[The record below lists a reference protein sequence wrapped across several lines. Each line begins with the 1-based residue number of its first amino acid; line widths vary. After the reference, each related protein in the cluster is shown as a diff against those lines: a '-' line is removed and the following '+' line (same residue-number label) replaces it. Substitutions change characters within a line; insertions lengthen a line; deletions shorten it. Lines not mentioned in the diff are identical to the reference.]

1 MKTST
6 PDSQKR
12 YDPNR
17 LMDALKDMLHLESDS
32 ALSEVLE
39 VPPLLISH
47 IRYRNYPVAPSVLIR
62 IHDITHLSIQELRDI
77 MGDRRKNVR
86 TSYDMA
92 FLSESESPL
101 AQEEQIHATQ
111 DERMLYLF
119 MAMGLLYV
127 TWYFILH

>member
-1 MKTST
+1 MTTST

-17 LMDALKDMLHLESDS
+17 LMDALKDMLHLESDT

-62 IHDITHLSIQELRDI
+62 MHDITRLSIQELRDI
-77 MGDRRKNVR
+77 MGDRRKTVR
-86 TSYDMA
+86 TSYDMV
-92 FLSESESPL
+92 FLEGNSDE
-101 AQEEQIHATQ
+101 QREEQLQATQ
-111 DERMLYLF
+111 NERMFYLF
-119 MAMGLLYV
+119 MAAGILYI
-127 TWYFILH
+127 TWYYILR